1 MRKAVDA
8 LVDFLSGL
16 PLLLIVFTDG
26 RMLLQTRTLV
36 YFAFPLFCT
45 VAFAIGMWRGRRS
58 SLPLAMTVVLASA
71 PALILPLYFFSGR
84 NKPFIIFPVV
94 ASVFILIGGIVSRP
108 RTAIAIL
115 VVANIAAAFA
125 GPPFIGLIVHNR
137 IVKEQPIA
145 FAIHLIDGR
154 TISSQELRG
163 RVVVLDFWATW
174 CVPCQ
179 RELPALQRAYQRTSG
194 RKDVAFFAVDGVMS
208 DSGAD
213 GDTAERAREYFR
225 RGGYTIPLAFDG
237 GAALEKAFSLSGFPT
252 LLVLDP
258 TGQVR
263 MRHVGFI
270 GSEDL
275 EGVLLRTIDAVKR
288 P

>member
-8 LVDFLSGL
+8 LVDFLCGL
-16 PLLLIVFTDG
+16 PLVIILFIDG
-26 RMLLQTRTLV
+26 RVLLQTRTLV

-58 SLPLAMTVVLASA
+58 SLPLIVTAALAST
-71 PALILPLYFFSGR
+71 PALILALYFFSGR

-94 ASVFILIGGIVSRP
+94 AFVFILIGGIVSRP
-108 RTAIAIL
+108 RTSIAVL
-115 VVANIAAAFA
+115 VVINIAAAFA
-125 GPPFIGLIVHNR
+125 GPPFIGLIVHNQL
-137 IVKEQPIA
+137 VKERPISY
-145 FAIHLIDGR
+145 AIHLIDGR

-163 RVVVLDFWATW
+163 RVIVLDFWATW

-179 RELPALQRAYQRTSG
+179 RELPMLQRVYQKTSA
-194 RKDVAFFAVDGVMS
+194 RKDVVFFAIDGVMS

-225 RGGYTIPLAFDG
+225 RAGYTMPLAFDG
-237 GAALEKAFSLSGFPT
+237 GAVLEKAFSLSGFPT

-258 TGQVR
+258 AGQVR

-275 EGVLLRTIDAVKR
+275 EGVLLRTIDEVR
-288 P
+288 